1 MTRELE
7 QTGDVPFFWK
17 VAIYF
22 HQDLESDFIATICS
36 FSFCLFIL
44 FSVVIYRGGEIWM
57 RNRNWK
63 VFLRE
68 ICVVQTGK
76 RHELAYSDLKL
87 KHRYPTAALPN
98 FFLGMV
104 KIYSVFWFQLQGKRH
119 FWFIV
124 FTLQKMEREKKGQK
138 NENGNVSSSELYRIA
153 VCVERGIKWME
164 PLPAIFLECS
174 HFYTQSYDF
183 YRLTCENHE
192 NLVHS
197 VIHKVSTS
205 DN

>member
-7 QTGDVPFFWK
+7 QTGDVPFF
-17 VAIYF
+17 
-22 HQDLESDFIATICS
+22 LESCN
-36 FSFCLFIL
+36 L
-44 FSVVIYRGGEIWM
+44 FSPGSWIRFHCNDLLIFFLPFYIIQRSYLSGR
-57 RNRNWK
+57 RNLNAKSELESFFTRN
-63 VFLRE
+63 LRSANRE
-68 ICVVQTGK
+68 KARARIFGSET
-76 RHELAYSDLKL
+76 ETSIS
-87 KHRYPTAALPN
+87 HRRAPQ

-104 KIYSVFWFQLQGKRH
+104 KIYSVFWFQLQGKRQ